1 MGHIASAIIPIFL
14 LIGLGILLKSKAGF
28 NDEFWRSVERLT
40 FSGLFP
46 SLLFVKISAADIDW
60 SNSFPIASA
69 IIISILLTAAATVPF
84 RRLLG
89 FNPEQF
95 VAVFQGAFRSNAY
108 VGIAITLSVFGDNA
122 TGAMAVTLLSVG
134 VTINFLGV
142 WGHLHWLGNEERSR
156 GWRNIA
162 IGSLKNP
169 LIQACFVGALFNAA
183 GWGLPPIIGPTLE
196 LLSNAALPMGL
207 MAVGSGLK
215 LSSIKAASAP
225 AAVSCGLKLL
235 LMPLVTFGLGTMLGL
250 EGYALIVP
258 VIFAGLPTSST
269 SYVVSRQMGSDAEL
283 MAAIVTASHLAAI
296 FSMPVILSLIR

>member
-1 MGHIASAIIPIFL
+1 MGHIASVIIPIFL

-60 SNSFPIASA
+60 STSSPIASA

-108 VGIAITLSVFGDNA
+108 VAIAITLSVFGDNA

-142 WGHLHWLGNEERSR
+142 WAICI
-156 GWRNIA
+156 GW
-162 IGSLKNP
+162 GTKNG
-169 LIQACFVGALFNAA
+169 LAA
-183 GWGLPPIIGPTLE
+183 GVI
-196 LLSNAALPMGL
+196 SQ
-207 MAVGSGLK
+207 S
-215 LSSIKAASAP
+215 AASR
-225 AAVSCGLKLL
+225 
-235 LMPLVTFGLGTMLGL
+235 T
-250 EGYALIVP
+250 
-258 VIFAGLPTSST
+258 
-269 SYVVSRQMGSDAEL
+269 
-283 MAAIVTASHLAAI
+283 H
-296 FSMPVILSLIR
+296 

>member
-1 MGHIASAIIPIFL
+1 VSQIVDAIIPIFL
-14 LIGLGILLKSKAGF
+14 LIGLGIFLKSKAGF
-28 NDEFWRSVERLT
+28 SDEFWRSVERLT
-40 FSGLFP
+40 FTGLFP

-60 SNSFPIASA
+60 STSFPIAAA
-69 IIISILLTAAATVPF
+69 IVISIVLTAAATVPF

-89 FNPEQF
+89 FSPEQF

-108 VGIAITLSVFGDNA
+108 VGIAITLSVFGDSA

-142 WGHLHWLGNEERSR
+142 WGHLHWLGDEERSR
-156 GWRNIA
+156 GWRDIA

-183 GWGLPPIIGPTLE
+183 GWGLPPVIGPTLD

-235 LMPLVTFGLGTMLGL
+235 LLPLVTFGLGMLFGL

-258 VIFAGLPTSST
+258 IIFAGLPTSST

-283 MAAIVTASHLAAI
+283 MAAIVTASHLTAI
-296 FSMPVILSLIR
+296 FTLPVLLSLIR